1 MRIRRKLSIV
11 LLAVVLVW
19 PAFAQKSNATPP
31 PKYDLSTE
39 TTVKGSIAEV
49 KEIEQAGQPAIHLMV
64 KVGEQVL
71 EVYLCPNAF
80 LKEMEFGFK
89 AGDEVQVLGSKVK
102 VGEAEVL
109 LAREI
114 VRGNDTLTLR
124 DKKGAPVWTPLKKG

>member
-1 MRIRRKLSIV
+1 MRCTHKLAIV
-11 LLAVVLVW
+11 LLVALLIW
-19 PAFAQKSNATPP
+19 PALAQKSSASPA

-39 TTVKGSIAEV
+39 TTVKGSIEEV
-49 KEIEQAGQPAIHLMV
+49 RELDQAGQPAIHLML
-64 KVGEQVL
+64 KTGDQVL

-102 VGEAEVL
+102 VGEAEVM

-114 VRGNDTLTLR
+114 VKGNDTLTLR